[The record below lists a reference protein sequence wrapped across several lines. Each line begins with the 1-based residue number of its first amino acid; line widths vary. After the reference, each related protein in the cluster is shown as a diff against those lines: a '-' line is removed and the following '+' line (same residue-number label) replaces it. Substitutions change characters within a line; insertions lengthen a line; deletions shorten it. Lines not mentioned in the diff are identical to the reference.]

1 MSSRVLR
8 RRCVAGIALTAAVA
22 LAAGVAV
29 GAGVAP
35 AAAAPAPG
43 VVRDDLQRDVRFA
56 QPPRRIITLLPSL
69 TETVCALGACD
80 RLVATDRFSNWPAQV
95 EDLPKVGTL
104 DETSVEA
111 IVSLRPDVI
120 LLSHSQRI
128 TQRLQDLGIPSFV
141 VNTQSYADIARTAR
155 LLGAVLGTPDAAT
168 VLIRRLDAAVDAIGA
183 RARAQ
188 RQGRTPSVY
197 YEVDRGPYAAG
208 PDSFIGELLRRLG
221 TRNIVTP
228 DLGPFPKLNPEYV
241 VRHDPDVIFA
251 LPGEVQHLA
260 ERPGW
265 ATLHAVAGRHLCS
278 FPSEVGDT
286 IVRPGPRVPEG
297 MRALE
302 ECLERVAP

>member
-1 MSSRVLR
+1 M
-8 RRCVAGIALTAAVA
+8 
-22 LAAGVAV
+22 
-29 GAGVAP
+29 
-35 AAAAPAPG
+35 
-43 VVRDDLQRDVRFA
+43 
-56 QPPRRIITLLPSL
+56 
-69 TETVCALGACD
+69 
-80 RLVATDRFSNWPAQV
+80 
-95 EDLPKVGTL
+95 GTL